1 MSLSEHI
8 SLAFTEDKLK
18 EILRKEG
25 NYKLK
30 GYQLVDGFSKKGD
43 SYLSEVFRLRID
55 GEEPGSCSSTCL
67 NFVVKGLPKNI
78 GRRKTFRSAAFFKNE
93 ITFYEDIIPAF
104 EDFQARR
111 SPKKPFIEYPRCYS
125 SFCDGNHDYVALD
138 DLSKYGFVSADRQN
152 GMDFEHCRLA
162 LESLGRLHAL
172 SLAMKDQEPENFAKL
187 SQKVE
192 ETYYISSLKAWYSDF
207 MKTQIV
213 VAKDALAKEYP
224 GTEIEKKAL
233 KFISDDLYDNLC
245 EITHAESPLA
255 VIGHGDGW
263 TPNFLFKYDASSA
276 GAGSK
281 VPKEIRI
288 IDFQLARCAT
298 LAIDISFF
306 IYSCTTQKLRE
317 KHYDDLLKAYHSS
330 CCRLLEDLGSKP
342 EIFPYSALQ
351 EEMRKFAR
359 FGVGMGIES
368 VPFSVIPESDAF
380 DLDSIQ
386 GDDAIPLQEIWVL
399 KPIPT
404 KEGRLRVADMFKH
417 AVDMGY
423 LE

>member
-55 GEEPGSCSSTCL
+55 GEEPGCCSSTCL

-187 SQKVE
+187 SQKSQSMVHSSQ
-192 ETYYISSLKAWYSDF
+192 TIS
-207 MKTQIV
+207 T
-213 VAKDALAKEYP
+213 
-224 GTEIEKKAL
+224 
-233 KFISDDLYDNLC
+233 
-245 EITHAESPLA
+245 ITCLLVMEMA
-255 VIGHGDGW
+255 GHP
-263 TPNFLFKYDASSA
+263 TFLFKYDASSGDA
-276 GAGSK
+276 GPK

-317 KHYDDLLKAYHSS
+317 KHYDDLLKAYHSVVAGCLRTWVQS
-330 CCRLLEDLGSKP
+330 LKS
-342 EIFPYSALQ
+342 FPIRHFR
-351 EEMRKFAR
+351 RK
-359 FGVGMGIES
+359 
-368 VPFSVIPESDAF
+368 
-380 DLDSIQ
+380 
-386 GDDAIPLQEIWVL
+386 
-399 KPIPT
+399 
-404 KEGRLRVADMFKH
+404 
-417 AVDMGY
+417 
-423 LE
+423 